1 MEELL
6 MSLYNLIEKKRKE
19 KKKKIIKAAVV
30 STVVGGGIGALSG
43 ILLAPKSGKNTRNDI
58 KEKVNSAKAKTIE
71 QSENLKNNIKEAKS
85 KIKDYLKDRKDKK
98 AITSEEVEKEQDL
111 TEEVST
117 EETVENNI

>member
-1 MEELL
+1 

-71 QSENLKNNIKEAKS
+71 QSENLKNNVKEAKS

>member
-1 MEELL
+1 

-19 KKKKIIKAAVV
+19 KRKKIVKAAVL

-98 AITSEEVEKEQDL
+98 AITSEELEKEQDL

>member
-19 KKKKIIKAAVV
+19 KRKKIVKAAVV

-43 ILLAPKSGKNTRNDI
+43 ILLAPKSGKDTRADI
-58 KEKVNSAKAKTIE
+58 KEKVNNAKAKTIE
-71 QSENLKNNIKEAKS
+71 ESENLKNNVKDAKS
-85 KIKDYLKDRKDKK
+85 KIKDYLKDRKYEE
-98 AITSEEVEKEQDL
+98 AIISEEVENKQAL

-117 EETVENNI
+117 EETVESNI